1 MVLAVDA
8 ADLAWWVFG
17 QGEEAAPF
25 CATAWIAAGVL
36 AAPRYHGLC
45 VFQCWLLLHDVK
57 KRREDHRDES
67 SCL

>member
-36 AAPRYHGLC
+36 AASRYHGLWRFP
-45 VFQCWLLLHDVK
+45 VLVVA
-57 KRREDHRDES
+57 S
-67 SCL
+67 